1 MQNSVTVSA
10 IQQGNTATVK
20 PPKFKKRIGST
31 VYDVS
36 VRFSTTSNET
46 IEDKILHLVESE
58 VKKTA

>member
-1 MQNSVTVSA
+1 MQNSVTASA
-10 IQQGNTATVK
+10 VQQGNSAAVQ
-20 PPKFKKRIGST
+20 PSKFQKRIGST
-31 VYDVS
+31 IYDVS

>member
-1 MQNSVTVSA
+1 MQNSVTASA
-10 IQQGNTATVK
+10 VQQGNTATVK

-46 IEDKILHLVESE
+46 MQDKIMRLIESE
-58 VKKTA
+58 VKKPA